1 MSYIEFK
8 PTLKKVNLKPD
19 GKKEIVLEVTDSS
32 LRGKLDVLSEMIDT
46 KVFISLESM
55 QVNFNVTVNAKTN
68 EPLTQYEVDD
78 KGVVKEVKASFEQLE
93 ADFDIPEEQ
102 IPTREEKEQADREMV
117 DAFIISGLAPGLGDL
132 PHDFAY
138 IVKRKLEGE
147 SYLKLANELKIS
159 NVKLIEMIDDYRAR
173 IAPMAIKWHEWKEKQ
188 PDVAEQPK
196 AEEKPKEET
205 ETEEA
210 VTTEEEQVQEKETQ
224 SSGKFEVTGEDKPFD
239 ETLED

>member
-32 LRGKLDVLSEMIDT
+32 LNGKLDALSELIDI
-46 KVFISLESM
+46 KVAVSLESLI
-55 QVNFNVTVNAKTN
+55 VNYNVLFNAKTN
-68 EPLTQYEVDD
+68 KPLTEYEVDD
-78 KGVVKEVKASFEQLE
+78 KGVVQEVKQAYEQME
-93 ADFDIPEEQ
+93 ADFDIPEEK
-102 IPTREEKEQADREMV
+102 IPTREEREQADRETI
-117 DAFIISGLAPGLGDL
+117 DAFIISGLAPGLDDL

-205 ETEEA
+205 ETEESESS
-210 VTTEEEQVQEKETQ
+210 EEN
-224 SSGKFEVTGEDKPFD
+224 EVTDEEKPFD
-239 ETLED
+239 EKLED

>member
-8 PTLKKVNLKPD
+8 PTLKKVNLKAD

-32 LRGKLDVLSEMIDT
+32 LNGKLDALSEMIDI
-46 KVFISLESM
+46 KVAVSLESLI
-55 QVNFNVTVNAKTN
+55 VNYNVLFNAKTN
-68 EPLTQYEVDD
+68 KPLTEYEVDD
-78 KGVVKEVKASFEQLE
+78 KGVVQEVKQGYEQME
-93 ADFDIPEEQ
+93 ADFDIPEEK
-102 IPTREEKEQADREMV
+102 ILTREEREQADRETI
-117 DAFIISGLAPGLGDL
+117 DEFIISGLAPGLDDL

-205 ETEEA
+205 ETVEPVA
-210 VTTEEEQVQEKETQ
+210 TEEEQVQEKESQ
-224 SSGKFEVTGEDKPFD
+224 SSDEYEVSDEDKPFD

>member
-8 PTLKKVNLKPD
+8 PTLKKVNLKAD

-32 LRGKLDVLSEMIDT
+32 LNGKLDALSEMIDI
-46 KVFISLESM
+46 KVAVSLESLI
-55 QVNFNVTVNAKTN
+55 VNYNVLFNAKTN
-68 EPLTQYEVDD
+68 KPLTEYEVDD
-78 KGVVKEVKASFEQLE
+78 KGVVQEVKQGYEQME
-93 ADFDIPEEQ
+93 ADFDIPEEK
-102 IPTREEKEQADREMV
+102 IPTREEREQADRETI
-117 DAFIISGLAPGLGDL
+117 DEFIISGLAPGLDDL

-205 ETEEA
+205 KTEEM
-210 VTTEEEQVQEKETQ
+210 VVTEEEQVQEKESQ
-224 SSGKFEVTGEDKPFD
+224 SSDEYEVSDEDKPFD

>member
-93 ADFDIPEEQ
+93 ADFDIPEEK
-102 IPTREEKEQADREMV
+102 IPTREEREQADREIV
-117 DAFIISGLAPGLGDL
+117 DAFIINGFAPGLADL

-173 IAPMAIKWHEWKEKQ
+173 IAPMAIKWHEWYENQ

-205 ETEEA
+205 ETEET
-210 VTTEEEQVQEKETQ
+210 VVTEEEQVQEKESQ
-224 SSGKFEVTGEDKPFD
+224 SSEEIEVTDEDKPFD

>member
-46 KVFISLESM
+46 KVFVSLESM

-68 EPLTQYEVDD
+68 EPVTQYEVDD
-78 KGVVKEVKASFEQLE
+78 KGFVKEVKTSFEQLE
-93 ADFDIPEEQ
+93 ADFDIPEEK
-102 IPTREEKEQADREMV
+102 IPTREEKEQADREIV
-117 DAFIISGLAPGLGDL
+117 DAFIISGLAPGLDDL

-205 ETEEA
+205 ETDEP
-210 VTTEEEQVQEKETQ
+210 VGTEEEQVKEKESE
-224 SSGKFEVTGEDKPFD
+224 SSDENGVTDDDKPFD

>member
-32 LRGKLDVLSEMIDT
+32 LNGKLDALSELIDI
-46 KVFISLESM
+46 KVAVSLESLI
-55 QVNFNVTVNAKTN
+55 VNYNVLLNAKTN
-68 EPLTQYEVDD
+68 KPLTEYEVDE
-78 KGVVKEVKASFEQLE
+78 KGFVQEVKQVYEQME
-93 ADFDIPEEQ
+93 ADFDIPEEK
-102 IPTREEKEQADREMV
+102 ILTREEREQADRETV
-117 DAFIISGLAPGLGDL
+117 DAFIISGLAPGLDDL

-188 PDVAEQPK
+188 SDVGEQSK
-196 AEEKPKEET
+196 VEEKPKEET
-205 ETEEA
+205 KTEETV
-210 VTTEEEQVQEKETQ
+210 VTVEEQVQEKESQ
-224 SSGKFEVTGEDKPFD
+224 SSEEIEVTDEDKPFD

>member
-32 LRGKLDVLSEMIDT
+32 LNGKLDALSELIDI
-46 KVFISLESM
+46 KVAVSLESLI
-55 QVNFNVTVNAKTN
+55 VNYNVLFNAKTN
-68 EPLTQYEVDD
+68 KPLTEYEVDD
-78 KGVVKEVKASFEQLE
+78 KGVVQEVKQAYEQME
-93 ADFDIPEEQ
+93 ADFDIPEEK
-102 IPTREEKEQADREMV
+102 IPTREEREQADRETI
-117 DAFIISGLAPGLGDL
+117 DAFIISGLAPGLDDL

-205 ETEEA
+205 ETEEP
-210 VTTEEEQVQEKETQ
+210 VITEEDQVQEEKTQ
-224 SSGKFEVTGEDKPFD
+224 SSEGIEVTDEDKPFD

>member
-68 EPLTQYEVDD
+68 EPVTQYEVDD
-78 KGVVKEVKASFEQLE
+78 KGFVKEVKASFEQLE
-93 ADFDIPEEQ
+93 ADFDIPEEK
-102 IPTREEKEQADREMV
+102 IPTREEKEQADREIV
-117 DAFIISGLAPGLGDL
+117 DAFIISGLAPGLDDL

-205 ETEEA
+205 ETEET
-210 VTTEEEQVQEKETQ
+210 VVTEEDQVQGKESQ
-224 SSGKFEVTGEDKPFD
+224 SSEEIEVTDEDKPFD

>member
-32 LRGKLDVLSEMIDT
+32 LNGKLDALSELIDI
-46 KVFISLESM
+46 KVAVSLESLI
-55 QVNFNVTVNAKTN
+55 VNYNVLLNVKTN
-68 EPLTQYEVDD
+68 KPLTEYEVDE
-78 KGVVKEVKASFEQLE
+78 KGFVQEVKQVYEQME
-93 ADFDIPEEQ
+93 ADFDIPEEK
-102 IPTREEKEQADREMV
+102 ILTREEREQADRETV
-117 DAFIISGLAPGLGDL
+117 DAFIISGLAPGLDDL

-188 PDVAEQPK
+188 PDVGEQSK
-196 AEEKPKEET
+196 VEEKPKEET
-205 ETEEA
+205 V
-210 VTTEEEQVQEKETQ
+210 VTVEEQVQEKESQ
-224 SSGKFEVTGEDKPFD
+224 SSEEIEVTDEDKPFD

>member
-68 EPLTQYEVDD
+68 EPVTQYEVDD
-78 KGVVKEVKASFEQLE
+78 KGFVKEVKASFEQLE
-93 ADFDIPEEQ
+93 ADFDIPEEK
-102 IPTREEKEQADREMV
+102 IPTREEKEQADRETI
-117 DAFIISGLAPGLGDL
+117 DEFIISGLAPGLDDL

-188 PDVAEQPK
+188 PDVEEQPK

-205 ETEEA
+205 ETEET
-210 VTTEEEQVQEKETQ
+210 VVTEEEQVQVEESE
-224 SSGKFEVTGEDKPFD
+224 SSDGFEVSDEDKPFD

>member
-93 ADFDIPEEQ
+93 ADFDIPEEK
-102 IPTREEKEQADREMV
+102 IPTREEREQADRETI
-117 DAFIISGLAPGLGDL
+117 DAFIISGLAPGLDDL

-188 PDVAEQPK
+188 PDVSEQPK

-224 SSGKFEVTGEDKPFD
+224 SSEEIEVTDEDKPFD

>member
-8 PTLKKVNLKPD
+8 PTLKKVNLKAD

-32 LRGKLDVLSEMIDT
+32 LNGKLDALSEMIDI
-46 KVFISLESM
+46 KVAVSLESLI
-55 QVNFNVTVNAKTN
+55 VNYNVLFNAKTN
-68 EPLTQYEVDD
+68 KPLTEYEVDD
-78 KGVVKEVKASFEQLE
+78 KGVVQEVKQGYEQME
-93 ADFDIPEEQ
+93 ADFDIPEEK
-102 IPTREEKEQADREMV
+102 IPTREEREQADRETI
-117 DAFIISGLAPGLGDL
+117 DEFIISGLAPGLDDL

-205 ETEEA
+205 MAEEPA
-210 VTTEEEQVQEKETQ
+210 VTEEEQVQEKESE
-224 SSGKFEVTGEDKPFD
+224 SSDESEGADEDKPFD

>member
-32 LRGKLDVLSEMIDT
+32 LNGKLDALSELIDI
-46 KVFISLESM
+46 KVAVSLESLI
-55 QVNFNVTVNAKTN
+55 VNYNVLLNAKTN
-68 EPLTQYEVDD
+68 KPLTEYEVDE
-78 KGVVKEVKASFEQLE
+78 KGFVQEVKQVYEQME
-93 ADFDIPEEQ
+93 ADFDIPEEK
-102 IPTREEKEQADREMV
+102 ILTREEREQADRETV
-117 DAFIISGLAPGLGDL
+117 DAFIISGLAPGLDDL

-188 PDVAEQPK
+188 PDVGEQSMV
-196 AEEKPKEET
+196 EEKPKEET
-205 ETEEA
+205 KTEETV
-210 VTTEEEQVQEKETQ
+210 VTVEEQVQEKESQ
-224 SSGKFEVTGEDKPFD
+224 SSEEIEVTDEDKPFD

>member
-68 EPLTQYEVDD
+68 EPVTQYEVDD
-78 KGVVKEVKASFEQLE
+78 KGFVKEVKASFEQLE
-93 ADFDIPEEQ
+93 ADFDIPEEK
-102 IPTREEKEQADREMV
+102 IPTREEKEQADRETI
-117 DAFIISGLAPGLGDL
+117 DEFIISGLAPGLDDL

-188 PDVAEQPK
+188 PDVEEQPK
-196 AEEKPKEET
+196 AEEKPREET
-205 ETEEA
+205 ETEET
-210 VTTEEEQVQEKETQ
+210 VVTEEEQVQVEESE
-224 SSGKFEVTGEDKPFD
+224 SSDGFEVSDEDKPFD

>member
-102 IPTREEKEQADREMV
+102 ISTREEREQADRETV
-117 DAFIISGLAPGLGDL
+117 DAFIISGLAPGLDDL

-188 PDVAEQPK
+188 PDVTEQLK
-196 AEEKPKEET
+196 TEEKPKEET
-205 ETEEA
+205 ETEET
-210 VTTEEEQVQEKETQ
+210 VVTEEEQVQVEESE
-224 SSGKFEVTGEDKPFD
+224 SSDGFEVSDEDKPF
-239 ETLED
+239 

>member
-8 PTLKKVNLKPD
+8 PTLKKVNLKAD

-32 LRGKLDVLSEMIDT
+32 LNGKLDALSELIDI
-46 KVFISLESM
+46 KVAVSLESLI
-55 QVNFNVTVNAKTN
+55 VNYNVLFNAKTN
-68 EPLTQYEVDD
+68 KPLTEYEVDD
-78 KGVVKEVKASFEQLE
+78 KGVVQEVKQAYEQMA
-93 ADFDIPEEQ
+93 ADFDIPEEK
-102 IPTREEKEQADREMV
+102 IPTREEREQADRETI
-117 DAFIISGLAPGLGDL
+117 DEFIISGLAPGLDDL

-159 NVKLIEMIDDYRAR
+159 NVKLIERIDDYRAR

-205 ETEEA
+205 ETEET
-210 VTTEEEQVQEKETQ
+210 VVPEEEQVQGKESQ
-224 SSGKFEVTGEDKPFD
+224 SSEEIEVTDEDKPFD